1 MSSQAALQHRPAR
14 PAPIGPSQPMAARP
28 APALMAM
35 AAGLDRAPRVR
46 QLAAM
51 APPAGRSGLPDP
63 LRAGIENLSGVSMEG
78 VAVHYNS
85 PRPAQLHA
93 AAYAQGRDIHLAP
106 GQAHHLPHEA
116 WHVVQQAQGRVKA
129 TAQLK
134 NGVPLNDDGALERE
148 ADAMGARA
156 AGQVPGLSAA
166 PAQRKPRGGVVQR
179 QLDAVFGGAYG
190 PAIDNKMAAVV
201 ATLNRMGLGVAQ
213 TVEVVIGINRDP
225 DHLHTNPADTEL
237 THHPTYES
245 IRINIES
252 WFVEM
257 SSVGE
262 ILGMINHEIGV
273 HSLANLELTP
283 QQKAQESIRS
293 GQRYSR
299 NIAGAPRRLAPLAPR
314 GSRAA
319 RADRRQRDH
328 VNVAKFSTA
337 PLQPMPRMER
347 YIQTML
353 RMGDAIQATPFGPHF
368 ADAAAKLTAQD
379 DMFQTFLFDMGRIIA
394 TDDGATWAVAIGAG
408 DIAAVFNWLHTYLV
422 NRYAGGHAWLNHVVV
437 RPATASSLIGMLTTK
452 VAKAL
457 WGQRGAIGNIAY
469 NAAASTINTVA
480 STVTAPVRWLGSWF

>member
-1 MSSQAALQHRPAR
+1 MSSQAALRHRPAPLPVR
-14 PAPIGPSQPMAARP
+14 PAAQRMAGRP
-28 APALMAM
+28 ALAAM
-35 AAGLDRAPRVR
+35 AAALDGAPRVR

-63 LRAGIENLSGVSMEG
+63 LRAGIESLSGVSMEG

-106 GQAHHLPHEA
+106 GQDHHLPHEA

-156 AGQVPGLSAA
+156 AGAGRPLAPGSA
-166 PAQRKPRGGVVQR
+166 PAQLAPRDGVVQR
-179 QLDAVFGGAYG
+179 QLQTIFGGALS
-190 PAIDNKMAAVV
+190 PAINAKMGTV
-201 ATLNRMGLGVAQ
+201 ANTLNQMGLAVGP
-213 TVEVVIGINRDP
+213 TVWVTINISQDP
-225 DHLHTNPADTEL
+225 DHLHTNPADTTL
-237 THHPTYES
+237 VHYPTYEA
-245 IRINIES
+245 IDINIES

-273 HSLANLELTP
+273 HSLANLEMTGP
-283 QQKAQESIRS
+283 QKAQEAVRG

-299 NIAGAPRRLAPLAPR
+299 NIAGSARRLAPLPPR

-353 RMGDAIQATPFGPHF
+353 RMGDAIQAMPFG
-368 ADAAAKLTAQD
+368 ADYANAAAKLTAQD

-394 TDDGATWAVAIGAG
+394 TDDGAAWAVAIGAG

-422 NRYAGGHAWLNHVVV
+422 GRYGGGHAWLNAVAV
-437 RPATASSLIGMLTTK
+437 RPATASSLIGMLAGK

-457 WGQRGAIGNIAY
+457 WWQTGTMANMAY
-469 NAAASTINTVA
+469 NTVA
-480 STVTAPVRWLGSWF
+480 APVRWLGSWF